1 MREYWGGNCVS
12 VWLNWVVE
20 YICYVTMNTLYKSV
34 IMQVSH
40 LSTCLIYEVCYTS
53 CFLQMKMILTN

>member
-12 VWLNWVVE
+12 VWLNSVVE
-20 YICYVTMNTLYKSV
+20 YMLCYHEY
-34 IMQVSH
+34 IIQVSH
-40 LSTCLIYEVCYTS
+40 LSTCLIYEVCHTS